1 MRLDG
6 PPIFPSVSASE
17 RDRRFAM
24 DLMHHLV
31 VPTFVLDPAGRV
43 LIWNKACER
52 LTGLSAEA
60 VVGTADHWR
69 AFYAELRP
77 TLADLVLE
85 SRFSEIHDYYRDFSK
100 FGLNDFGVAVENWC
114 DLRYAGRRAYLAI
127 DAGPIYDDA
136 GAVIAVVETLRDI
149 TTQREAQD
157 ALATLAALDGLTGL
171 ANRRSFDETLDAESR
186 RCDRAG
192 TPLALLML
200 DIDGFKLFN
209 DSYGHGRGDE
219 CLRTVARTVADTVRR
234 GIDHVARYGGE
245 EFAVVLPDTG
255 LAGARAMADRIRAA
269 VEALHIPHRAAPVG
283 SVVTVSIGGV
293 SVPRPDPDGR
303 RLLAAAD
310 AALYRAKRDGRNR
323 TVVRPLAL
331 ADRLRPPAVS
341 LSDCA

>member
-1 MRLDG
+1 MQLDG
-6 PPIFPSVSASE
+6 PATFPSASASE

-24 DLMHHLV
+24 DLMQHLV
-31 VPTFVLDPAGRV
+31 VPTFVLDPAGRI

-60 VVGTADHWR
+60 VVGTAEHWR
-69 AFYAELRP
+69 AFYAEPQP

-85 SRFSEIHDYYRDFSK
+85 SRFSEIHAFYRDFSK
-100 FGLNDFGVAVENWC
+100 FGLNDFGAAVEDWC
-114 DLRYAGRRAYLAI
+114 DLRHAGRRVYLAI
-127 DAGPIYDDA
+127 DAGPIYDDG

-149 TTQREAQD
+149 TAQREAQD

-171 ANRRSFDETLDAESR
+171 ANRRSFDQALDLESK
-186 RCDRAG
+186 RCARAG
-192 TPLALLML
+192 TPLALLMM

-219 CLRTVARTVADTVRR
+219 CLRVVARTVGNAVRR
-234 GIDHVARYGGE
+234 SVDHAARYGGE
-245 EFAVVLPDTG
+245 EFAVILPDTD
-255 LAGARAMADRIRAA
+255 LAGARAVADRIRLA
-269 VEALHIPHRAAPVG
+269 VEALRIPHRAAPVG
-283 SVVTVSIGGV
+283 TVVTVSIGGV

-303 RLLAAAD
+303 NLLAAAD

-323 TVVRPLAL
+323 AVVRPMAL
-331 ADRLRPPAVS
+331 AGRLRPPAVP